1 MLLSSAPFH
10 QRSHPIARHG
20 DYLRLGLRRGE
31 CSSPVIRSATHS
43 AVQRLVDGPLS
54 LSSENLDRQLGLLA
68 TSAYRLLDPR
78 YRLQLYERV
87 QLSYSLERNEVEPTA
102 IEDLMTIP
110 DSVIDVGRTVLPP
123 ADPAGESPMA
133 WDSATDGLDHAREV
147 VRMIRGADGNQGNQ
161 GHGWM
166 AKLLRAIRG
175 LFANR

>member
-1 MLLSSAPFH
+1 MLLSSPPFH
-10 QRSHPIARHG
+10 ERPHPIARQG

-43 AVQRLVDGPLS
+43 AVQRLVGSPLR

-110 DSVIDVGRTVLPP
+110 NTIIDGDRRALSPAEPAASSTTGWQDAIDS
-123 ADPAGESPMA
+123 
-133 WDSATDGLDHAREV
+133 LDHAREV

>member
-102 IEDLMTIP
+102 VEDLMTIP

-133 WDSATDGLDHAREV
+133 WDGATDGLDHAREV
-147 VRMIRGADGNQGNQ
+147 VRMIRCADSGPSKLGQ
-161 GHGWM
+161 GWM
-166 AKLLRAIRG
+166 GRIVQAIHGFFTSR
-175 LFANR
+175 